1 MVAQSSVTKVKMS
14 NSNSVPAGVITGD
27 NVSLGENVLIAPTAR
42 IQGST
47 KGTRISIGAYSEI
60 YDYVVIRCVGGSG
73 DVEIGEH
80 CYFNAGAVLYSGNGV
95 KFGNY
100 VLVAAGV
107 KIMPTN
113 HASENREIPIRHQ
126 GFAPSKGGIEI
137 GDDVWLGANA
147 VILDGARIGRGA
159 IIGAGSVVGKTVPP
173 YEIWGGV
180 PAVKIRDRP

>member
-1 MVAQSSVTKVKMS
+1 MLRGAVKVKPNMI
-14 NSNSVPAGVITGD
+14 PDGVITGN
-27 NVSLGENVLIAPTAR
+27 NVTLGDHVIVAPTAR

-47 KGTRISIGAYSEI
+47 RGTRVSIGAHSEI

-73 DVEIGEH
+73 DIEIGEY
-80 CYFNAGAVLYSGNGV
+80 CYLNPGAVLYSGNGI

-100 VLVAAGV
+100 VLVASGV

-113 HASENREIPIRHQ
+113 HAYGRRDTPIRHQ
-126 GFAPSKGGIEI
+126 GFANSKGGIEI
-137 GDDVWLGANA
+137 EDDVWLGANA

-159 IIGAGSVVGKTVPP
+159 IIAAGSVVGGTVPP

-180 PAVKIRDRP
+180 PAVKIRDRPE

>member
-1 MVAQSSVTKVKMS
+1 MS
-14 NSNSVPAGVITGD
+14 DSNPIPDGVITG
-27 NVSLGENVLIAPTAR
+27 ENVTIGEHVVIASTAR

-47 KGTRISIGAYSEI
+47 RGTRIFIGDHSEI

-73 DVEIGEH
+73 DIEIGDY
-80 CYFNAGAVLYSGNGV
+80 CYVNPGAVFYSGNGI
-95 KFGNY
+95 KLGNY

-113 HASENREIPIRHQ
+113 HACGRRDTPIRHQ

-137 GDDVWLGANA
+137 EDDVWLGANA
-147 VILDGARIGRGA
+147 VVLDGARIGRGA
-159 IIGAGSVVGKTVPP
+159 IIAAGSVVGGPVPP

-180 PAVKIRDRP
+180 PAVKIRDRPE